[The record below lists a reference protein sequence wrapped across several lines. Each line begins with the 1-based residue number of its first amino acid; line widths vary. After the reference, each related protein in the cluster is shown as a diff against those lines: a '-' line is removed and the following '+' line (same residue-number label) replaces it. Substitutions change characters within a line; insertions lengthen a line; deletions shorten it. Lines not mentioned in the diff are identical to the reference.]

1 MKVNPINILR
11 NTGMAAL
18 AAGMLSACDYTPDK
32 TKEYFADK
40 PVLEYEK
47 FVNDCNN
54 RQLNDAQ
61 AQAKL
66 DSLAYREIFNTTE
79 AAKDF
84 QIVREFNNIAN
95 IGLSTKQSS
104 GAKKNLA
111 NTGITLDEYNKILKE
126 NTAHGVRY
134 SSADYIAYDNIQ
146 HIADKILY
154 RSFFEKHGLLNS
166 ENLAKFEK
174 LTEKIR
180 PD

>member
-18 AAGMLSACDYTPDK
+18 AAGMLSACNYTPDK

-40 PVLEYEK
+40 SVLEYQE
-47 FVNDCNN
+47 FVDNCNN
-54 RQLNDAQ
+54 KQFDKTQ

-66 DSLAYREIFNTTE
+66 DSLAYREIFNATE
-79 AAKDF
+79 ATKDF
-84 QIVREFNNIAN
+84 QIVKEFNNIAN
-95 IGLSTKQSS
+95 MGLRNK
-104 GAKKNLA
+104 AEKNLA
-111 NTGITLDEYNKILKE
+111 STGISLNEYNKILKTSTE
-126 NTAHGVRY
+126 RGGYLNSQKFTDQAKVQHR
-134 SSADYIAYDNIQ
+134 ADS
-146 HIADKILY
+146 ILY
-154 RSFFEKHGLLNS
+154 RRFFEKHGLLNS